1 MAVSSQEGFL
11 FSREA
16 GNAGKRQD
24 VLFGVSQSLRWS
36 RNSSR
41 FNVTTERVIGQP
53 SGCKATALGLRSMV
67 LLCVLCKFY
76 RAMGQA
82 LRHLQESSPVPGLP
96 PSASRG
102 GRQRKPQTH

>member
-53 SGCKATALGLRSMV
+53 SGCKATALGL
-67 LLCVLCKFY
+67 
-76 RAMGQA
+76 Q
-82 LRHLQESSPVPGLP
+82 SPWFCSVC
-96 PSASRG
+96 SASFTERWD
-102 GRQRKPQTH
+102 RH